1 MAAPPVPNNVGDLL
15 PDDREVFRAFSDKS
29 YRERK
34 ATRNRVRSGAYQLR
48 EDDIAD
54 GLSVGLTPE
63 AAVRHLQTNFGY
75 CSISV
80 GTIHALPYHLEVRS
94 DPRDP
99 DHAFICNLPL
109 MTISDEQREL
119 AVLVAGELARRSQ
132 VITCDP
138 FMPEAPDP
146 AD

>member
-1 MAAPPVPNNVGDLL
+1 MAAPHVGNNVGDLL
-15 PDDREVFRAFSDKS
+15 GDDREVFRAFSDKS

-34 ATRNRVRSGAYQLR
+34 TINRVRSGAYQLR
-48 EDDIAD
+48 EDDAAD

-63 AAVRHLQTNFGY
+63 AAVRHLGFNFGY

-80 GTIHALPYHLEVRS
+80 GRIHALPYHLEVRL
-94 DPRDP
+94 DRAEP

-119 AVLVAGELARRSQ
+119 ALLIGGQLARMSV

-138 FMPEAPDP
+138 FVPGQGEP
-146 AD
+146 AH

>member
-1 MAAPPVPNNVGDLL
+1 MPASSVSNNVGDLL
-15 PDDREVFRAFSDKS
+15 SDDREVFRAFSDKS

-34 ATRNRVRSGAYQLR
+34 ATNRVRSGAYQLR
-48 EDDIAD
+48 EEDIED

-63 AAVRHLQTNFGY
+63 AAVKHLQTNHGY

-80 GTIHALPYHLEVRS
+80 GKIHALSYHLEVRF
-94 DPRDP
+94 DLRDAE
-99 DHAFICNLPL
+99 HAFICNLPL

-119 AVLVAGELARRSQ
+119 ALLIGGQLARLSV

-138 FMPEAPDP
+138 FIPGQCEPP
-146 AD
+146 H

>member
-1 MAAPPVPNNVGDLL
+1 MSASSVSNNVGDLL
-15 PDDREVFRAFSDKS
+15 SDEQEVFRAFSDKS

-34 ATRNRVRSGAYQLR
+34 TINRVRSGAFQLR
-48 EDDIAD
+48 EEDSED

-63 AAVRHLQTNFGY
+63 AAVKHLRTNYGY

-80 GTIHALPYHLEVRS
+80 GKIHALPHGLEVRA
-94 DPRDP
+94 DLNDP

-109 MTISDEQREL
+109 LTISDERREMALLIGGKLARL
-119 AVLVAGELARRSQ
+119 AV

-138 FMPEAPDP
+138 FMPDQCTPSH
-146 AD
+146 